1 MIEEVRI
8 VTRDVNGKRQEHY
21 LYWDSVCKYVQESI
35 TDEDE
40 ILLVFVEDQ
49 CVYSG
54 LAHNPINREDLM
66 GFFA

>member
-8 VTRDVNGKRQEHY
+8 VTRDINGKREEHY
-21 LYWDSVCKYVQESI
+21 LYWDSVCEYVQESI

-49 CVYSG
+49 CIYSG
-54 LAHNPINREDLM
+54 LFNDPIDREDLM